1 MNAFWDFYWPLLTAA
16 VVVGALTGWMGF
28 RAKGARQPRTSEFRR
43 HAALV
48 AVAGAIAVLVF
59 GALWHGPLGTGHRFA
74 TSIEQESRRVL
85 VDWEMP
91 QIQAQLEHRPLK
103 RTLVLAGPADD
114 FQRSELIRIM
124 DGVPGVANVRWAD
137 MRSPLRLPLVAEAEL
152 AGLLCFSLGLLLSYL
167 LELRRR
173 YRAQWSW

>member
-16 VVVGALTGWMGF
+16 VVLGVVAGAVGF
-28 RAKGARQPRTSEFRR
+28 RAAAERQPKTRQFRR
-43 HAALV
+43 RAALIV
-48 AVAGAIAVLVF
+48 AAGAILVLAL
-59 GALWHGPLGTGHRFA
+59 GALWHGPVGTGDALAGTVER
-74 TSIEQESRRVL
+74 QSRQVL
-85 VDWEMP
+85 DDWEMP
-91 QIQAQLEHRPLK
+91 QVRAQLERGPLK
-103 RTLVLAGPADD
+103 RTLVLSGAADD
-114 FQRSELIRIM
+114 FQRGELIRIM

-137 MRSPLRLPLVAEAEL
+137 MPSPFGLPLVAEAEL

>member
-1 MNAFWDFYWPLLTAA
+1 MNLFWDFYWPLLTAA
-16 VVVGALTGWMGF
+16 VVIGVLSGWIGF
-28 RAKGARQPRTSEFRR
+28 RATPAGSPEAPGFRR
-43 HAALV
+43 RATLV
-48 AVAGAIAVLVF
+48 VAAGAVVALTV
-59 GALWHGPLGTGHRFA
+59 GALWHWPIGTGERFA
-74 TSIEQESRRVL
+74 ANIERQSRQVL
-85 VDWEMP
+85 NDWEM
-91 QIQAQLEHRPLK
+91 IQVQARLERRPLT
-103 RTLVLAGPADD
+103 RTLVLTGPAND

-124 DGVPGVANVRWAD
+124 DGVPGVANVRWTD

>member
-16 VVVGALTGWMGF
+16 LVLGVVAGAIGF
-28 RAKGARQPRTSEFRR
+28 RSTARRQPKTPEFRR

-48 AVAGAIAVLVF
+48 VAAGAVAVLASGAI
-59 GALWHGPLGTGHRFA
+59 WHGPIGTGDALA
-74 TSIEQESRRVL
+74 TTIERQSRQVL
-85 VDWEMP
+85 NDWEMP
-91 QIQAQLEHRPLK
+91 QVRAQLERHPLK
-103 RTLVLAGPADD
+103 RTLVLSGPADD

-124 DGVPGVANVRWAD
+124 DGVPGVANVRWTG
-137 MRSPLRLPLVAEAEL
+137 MRSPLGLPLAAEAEL
-152 AGLLCFSLGLLLSYL
+152 AALLCFSLGLLLSYL